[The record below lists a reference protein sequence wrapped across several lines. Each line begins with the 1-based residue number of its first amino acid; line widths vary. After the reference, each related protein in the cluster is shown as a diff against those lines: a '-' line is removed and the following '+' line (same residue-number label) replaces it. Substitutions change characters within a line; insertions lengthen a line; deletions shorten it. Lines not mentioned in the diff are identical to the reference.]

1 MHEEEPFLQ
10 REGVGYGDVL
20 DNKIGDGMD
29 SDSLKEVLSSLKQ
42 IESRLDYL
50 ERRLGVGQVQI
61 DKAKSQTPPPLPKAA
76 PAESPKAPE
85 KPSNLLG
92 IVGVCCLIVAMIL
105 LIKFSIDSGWL
116 TPARQLVLAGLF
128 GSALVSVPFFFQSKE
143 KDYLSLLPAAGIVI
157 LHLTVYGGVYYHM
170 ILDPMIGTGLI
181 WGIGF
186 LSLWLLKKLNED
198 IYAILSIAGIYVG
211 SILVRNS
218 FQSFTGVA
226 GHIFIWDIIFVHF
239 AINLKKRF
247 LIAISAYFA
256 LFLIAAFGVTV
267 DTLSTDMAIQLAT
280 IQFLQIVIF
289 MIGTA
294 LYSVWNNALKESEVI
309 QLLPVFLFFYGLEF
323 YYLDTINTQLAT
335 GFSIVF
341 SGLILGTYASVKKK
355 MTENSFESS
364 RLIYAFVTVLLLHS
378 IYFVTFNELAR
389 VIAGLVILV
398 FCGLKF
404 ETLNRNEFKGVLY
417 LLCLTSFCSMLIVL
431 AGNGEISKEILT
443 VAGILYGA
451 ILFAGYKKSS
461 QAALIAIANILVV
474 VSITRIGDMFGEIV
488 IGPLS
493 VGYAFACLM
502 YALKS
507 SDKILAQASLPVIFF
522 AIGRF
527 VFFNFSSLSQ
537 IERIGSLIVM
547 GGLIYVGGFV
557 YRKIPAKK

>member
-1 MHEEEPFLQ
+1 ME
-10 REGVGYGDVL
+10 
-20 DNKIGDGMD
+20 
-29 SDSLKEVLSSLKQ
+29 SDPLKEILLSLKQ

-50 ERRLGVGQVQI
+50 ERRMGVSQDQI
-61 DKAKSQTPPPLPKAA
+61 DKSKAEALKPNPKTPPSTTVPKISKTIS
-76 PAESPKAPE
+76 EPE

-128 GSALVSVPFFFQSKE
+128 GSALVSVPFFFESKE
-143 KDYLSLLPAAGIVI
+143 KDYLSLLPAAGVVI
-157 LHLTVYGGVYYHM
+157 LHLTVYGGVYFHK

-198 IYAILSIAGIYVG
+198 IYALLSIAGIYVG

-247 LIAISAYFA
+247 LMAISAYFA
-256 LFLIAAFGVTV
+256 LFLVAVFGVTL
-267 DTLSTDMAIQLAT
+267 DTLPTEIAIQLAT
-280 IQFLQIVIF
+280 IQFIQITIF
-289 MIGTA
+289 VIGTA
-294 LYSVWNNALKESEVI
+294 LYSVWNEALKESEVI

-323 YYLDTINTQLAT
+323 YYLDTINTHLAT
-335 GFSIVF
+335 GFSIAF
-341 SGLILGTYASVKKK
+341 SALILGIYSSVKKRLGK
-355 MTENSFESS
+355 SAYESS
-364 RLIYAFVTVLLLHS
+364 RLIYAFVTILLIHS
-378 IYFVTFNELAR
+378 IYFVMFNDIAR
-389 VIAGLVILV
+389 ILAGLVILV

-404 ETLNRNEFKGVLY
+404 ETLKKSEFKGVLY
-417 LLCLTSFCSMLIVL
+417 LLCLTSLCSMLIVL
-431 AGNGEISKEILT
+431 KGDWEISKEILT
-443 VAGILYGA
+443 IAGLCYGA
-451 ILFAGYKKSS
+451 ILFAGYKKS
-461 QAALIAIANILVV
+461 ALPALIAIANILVV
-474 VSITRIGDMFGEIV
+474 VSITRIGDLFGEIV

-557 YRKIPAKK
+557 YRKIPARK